1 MKSPTRVSKRW
12 QVRTPSWQTFE
23 RTVKFVGGMS
33 FFGHEVFIQDEE
45 RPYLLVAILGLLG
58 LTEMIRLD
66 RKKDESA
73 PSSSDGAG
81 RSEDSE

>member
-1 MKSPTRVSKRW
+1 M
-12 QVRTPSWQTFE
+12 
-23 RTVKFVGGMS
+23 KFVGGMS
-33 FFGHEVFIQDEE
+33 FFGHEVFVTKDE

-58 LTEMIRLD
+58 LTEMVRLD
-66 RKKDESA
+66 RKKDEST